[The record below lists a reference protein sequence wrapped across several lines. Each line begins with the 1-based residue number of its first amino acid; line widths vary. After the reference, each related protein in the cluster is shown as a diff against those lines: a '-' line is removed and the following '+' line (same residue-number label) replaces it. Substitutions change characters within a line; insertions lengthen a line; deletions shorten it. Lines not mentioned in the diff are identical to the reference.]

1 MFIEQQYTSN
11 SILAINNILQHKC
24 VCKNDT
30 MNQSPL
36 LVAIVQSWSY
46 NIQKRVWRS
55 PGLNSCAIIVFMS
68 IRWTVQCYEMV
79 LMGLFCSTNGNYS
92 QREITAEMFFDLLS
106 DYSTQKHMQTFSC
119 CFRRITSSC
128 ENSGVFLWQMLCEEE
143 NTPRINKTNVL
154 HHEEYIT
161 ITSAALCL
169 SVSPSFSRLVYE
181 MLRRAEATS

>member
-1 MFIEQQYTSN
+1 MFIKQQYTN
-11 SILAINNILQHKC
+11 DSILAINNILQHKC

-30 MNQSPL
+30 KNQSPL
-36 LVAIVQSWSY
+36 LKQSWSY

-79 LMGLFCSTNGNYS
+79 LMGLFCLTNGNYS

-119 CFRRITSSC
+119 CFRRITSSS
-128 ENSGVFLWQMLCEEE
+128 ENTGVFLWQMLCEEE

-169 SVSPSFSRLVYE
+169 SVSFSRLVYE